1 MSIHPEASTP
11 GPSGSI
17 DLKAASDGDFAA
29 AINARLDG
37 WNAAMELHFVR
48 ATPDE
53 VTAELEIAP
62 RHRQA
67 YGIVHG
73 GVYCGIVETVSSVG
87 AAIWARRH
95 NQTVV
100 GVENHTSFLN
110 AVREGKLSVKARPLM
125 RGRRTQVWQATVM
138 DNGGRMVAEGKVRLL
153 SLEAGTALAGEQVK
167 VKSSHSQS

>member
-1 MSIHPEASTP
+1 MSNDPEKPSPHPP
-11 GPSGSI
+11 GPI
-17 DLKAASDGDFAA
+17 DLKASLDGDFAA

-37 WNAAMELHFVR
+37 WNAAMGLHFVR

-53 VTAELEIAP
+53 VVGELEIGP

-73 GVYCGIVETVSSVG
+73 GVYSGIIETASSVA

-110 AVREGKLSVKARPLM
+110 AVREGKLSVTARPLM
-125 RGRRTQVWQATVM
+125 RGRRTQVWQATVS
-138 DNGGRMVAEGKVRLL
+138 DSAGRMVAEGKVRLL
-153 SLEAGTALAGEQVK
+153 SLEAGASLAGEEVR
-167 VKSSHSQS
+167 VKSSKS